1 MSRVWKRSVGDCFCG
16 YCVPRRTIHKGDPA
30 IFITIPPGKREHV
43 RCQDCA
49 GEKAPE
55 DLPELLE
62 SGIETSGFINIGRVA
77 PKRTRGAL
85 KHAVKEWMPY
95 RDPGEEG

>member
-1 MSRVWKRSVGDCFCG
+1 MSRIWKRSLGECFCG
-16 YCVPRRTIHKGDPA
+16 YCVPNRRIALGEPA
-30 IFITIPPGKREHV
+30 VFIRIGTTRELI

-62 SGIETSGFINIGRVA
+62 AGGIETSGFSHIGKAA
-77 PKRTRGAL
+77 PGRTRGKL
-85 KHAVKEWMPY
+85 KAAVKEWMPY
-95 RDPGEEG
+95 REAGEEG